1 MSRRVGGEFDKPLW
15 RGEKDLRGKTVL
27 LLAEQGLG
35 DTLQFMRYA
44 PMVADLGAKVIL
56 GVQPPLTALA
66 ATLPGLSMVL
76 ADGAPLPDFDLYC
89 PLLSVPLAFE
99 TDLATIPA
107 KVPYLWPQ
115 ADRLAAWRPRL
126 PDNGRV
132 RVGLCWAGNPVHLN
146 DHNRSMRL
154 DRLADVLAVPG
165 LNFISV
171 QKDVSEADAAVLNAH
186 GVIQLGREFA
196 DFADTA
202 AAVAMLDVSGDG
214 RHFGRAPRGC
224 HG

>member
-1 MSRRVGGEFDKPLW
+1 
-15 RGEKDLRGKTVL
+15 
-27 LLAEQGLG
+27 
-35 DTLQFMRYA
+35 
-44 PMVADLGAKVIL
+44 MVADLGAKVIL

-76 ADGAPLPDFDLYC
+76 ADGDALPDFDLYC

-99 TDLATIPA
+99 TDIATMPS

-126 PDNGRV
+126 PDNGRL

-146 DHNRSMRL
+146 DRNRSMRL
-154 DRLADVLAVPG
+154 DHLSRCAGGARPRFHQRAERSQRRGCRGAQRSTVWFSSA
-165 LNFISV
+165 S
-171 QKDVSEADAAVLNAH
+171 
-186 GVIQLGREFA
+186 EFA

-202 AAVAMLDVSGDG
+202 AAVARCSTSW
-214 RHFGRAPRGC
+214 
-224 HG
+224 